1 MPPCIRPYAAGDAAA
16 LIDVFV
22 RSVRG
27 LGARDYTAAQVE
39 AWASRIGGPERTH
52 ARCSDGRLVL
62 VAVDPA
68 GRALAFI
75 DLEDDG
81 HIDMLF
87 CVPEAAGT
95 GVASALHER
104 LEETARRR
112 GMARLYTEASE
123 AARRFFLRRGFAV
136 LRRRDFDIDGVAIHN
151 YAMEKPLAPPDPHG
165 KAGR

>member
-1 MPPCIRPYAAGDAAA
+1 MPTHVRHYVTGDAAA

-27 LGARDYTAAQVE
+27 LGPRDYTAAQVE
-39 AWASRIGGPERTH
+39 AWVSRIGGPERTH

-62 VAVDPA
+62 VAVDAADRP
-68 GRALAFI
+68 LAFI

-95 GVASALHER
+95 GVADALYAR
-104 LEETARRR
+104 LEEAARHR
-112 GMARLYTEASE
+112 GTARLYTEASE
-123 AARRFFLRRGFAV
+123 AARR
-136 LRRRDFDIDGVAIHN
+136 VA
-151 YAMEKPLAPPDPHG
+151 G
-165 KAGR
+165 GGSR